1 MVHATRTV
9 PALHRKHHVSRPAS
23 VAPTKTRILEAA
35 ARCMR
40 RVGLQRFSMEEVAR
54 NAGVS
59 RGSVYRYF
67 PERAELTNAVLERA
81 AERFVA
87 QSRPAVERRRTL
99 AAQVGE
105 AAAFIRAHLHDEM
118 MALQLPAEHETLLAT
133 ILTARVG
140 GLVERWVTFWL
151 PFLEEA
157 AARGEVRPGLDRRE
171 AAEWIV
177 RTLLSIA
184 VMPSAVVD
192 LDEPAAVRAFVQKYI
207 VRGLGG

>member
-1 MVHATRTV
+1 
-9 PALHRKHHVSRPAS
+9 
-23 VAPTKTRILEAA
+23 
-35 ARCMR
+35 MR
-40 RVGLQRFSMEEVAR
+40 RMGLQRFSMEQVAR

-87 QSRPAVERRRTL
+87 ESRRAVERRRTL

-105 AAAFIRAHLHDEM
+105 AAAFIRTHLHDEVT
-118 MALQLPAEHETLLAT
+118 ALQLPAEDETLLAT

-140 GLVERWVTFWL
+140 GLLERWMDFWL
-151 PFLEEA
+151 PFLKEAEE
-157 AARGEVRPGLDRRE
+157 RGEVRQGLDRRE

-177 RTLLSIA
+177 RMLLSIA

-192 LDEPAAVRAFVQKYI
+192 LEQPAAVRLFVQKYI
-207 VRGLGG
+207 VRGLAE

>member
-1 MVHATRTV
+1 MVQATRALSAAQRKPRVSALPPVV
-9 PALHRKHHVSRPAS
+9 PTQV
-23 VAPTKTRILEAA
+23 RILEAA

-67 PERAELTNAVLERA
+67 PERAQLTNAVLERT

-87 QSRPAVERRRTL
+87 ESRRAVERRRTL

-105 AAAFIRAHLHDEM
+105 AAVFIRAHLHDEM
-118 MALQLPAEHETLLAT
+118 MALQLPAEDETLLAT

-140 GLVERWVTFWL
+140 GLLERWVDFWL
-151 PFLEEA
+151 PFLSEA
-157 AARGEVRPGLDRRE
+157 EQRGEVRQGLDHRE

-177 RTLLSIA
+177 RMLLSIA

-192 LDEPAAVRAFVQKYI
+192 LEEPGAVRLFMQKYI
-207 VRGLGG
+207 VRGLVR

>member
-1 MVHATRTV
+1 MIRATRAEL
-9 PALHRKHHVSRPAS
+9 ALQRRHRVLRPTS
-23 VAPTKTRILEAA
+23 LPTKARILEAA
-35 ARCMR
+35 AGCMR
-40 RVGLQRFSMEEVAR
+40 RVGLQRLSMEEVAR

-67 PERAELTNAVLERA
+67 PERAELVDAVLERE

-87 QSRPAVERRRTL
+87 QSRAAVERRRTL

-118 MALQLPAEHETLLAT
+118 TALQLPAEHETLLAT
-133 ILTARVG
+133 LLVARVG
-140 GLVERWVTFWL
+140 GLVDRWVTFWL
-151 PFLEEA
+151 PFLEHAEE
-157 AARGEVRPGLDRRE
+157 RGEVRPGLDRRE

-184 VMPSAVVD
+184 VMPSVVVD
-192 LDEPAAVRAFVQKYI
+192 LEKPAAVRAFVQKYI

>member
-1 MVHATRTV
+1 MVQATRALSAPQRKRRLSPL
-9 PALHRKHHVSRPAS
+9 PA
-23 VAPTKTRILEAA
+23 VAPTKARILEAA

-40 RVGLQRFSMEEVAR
+40 RMGLQRFSMEEVAR

-87 QSRPAVERRRTL
+87 ESRRAVERRRTL

-105 AAAFIRAHLHDEM
+105 AAAFIRTHLHDEVT
-118 MALQLPAEHETLLAT
+118 ALQLPAEDETLLAT

-140 GLVERWVTFWL
+140 GLLERWMDFWL
-151 PFLEEA
+151 SFLKEAEE
-157 AARGEVRPGLDRRE
+157 RGEVRQGLDRRE

-192 LDEPAAVRAFVQKYI
+192 LEQPAAVRLFVQKYI
-207 VRGLGG
+207 VRGLAE

>member
-1 MVHATRTV
+1 MAPSTHTLL
-9 PALHRKHHVSRPAS
+9 ALHRKHRGSQRAS

-40 RVGLQRFSMEEVAR
+40 RVGLQRLSMEEVAR

-67 PERAELTNAVLERA
+67 PERAELIDAVLERA

-99 AAQVGE
+99 AGQVGE
-105 AAAFIRAHLHDEM
+105 VAAFIRGHLHDEM

-133 ILTARVG
+133 LLTARVG
-140 GLVERWVTFWL
+140 GLLDRWVTFWL
-151 PFLEEA
+151 PLLEQAET
-157 AARGEVRPGLDRRE
+157 RGEIRPGLDRRE

-177 RTLLSIA
+177 RALLSIA
-184 VMPSAVVD
+184 VMPSVVVD
-192 LDEPAAVRAFVQKYI
+192 LDQPAAVRAFVQKYI
-207 VRGLGG
+207 VKGLGG